1 MILICGAS
9 GLVGAEMCK
18 LLEKTKIPYLGTY
31 NSRRIEASN
40 MYKVNF
46 FDANEV
52 EEFFN
57 THMVSV
63 CVFCIVERLTDVCEN
78 NWNDIKRVNIDLV
91 HITSYVCHKKNVKF
105 IHLSTDYVFDGSN
118 QPNFPDNLKNPL
130 QNYGMSKLIS
140 EFKVMT
146 NCSNYC
152 IIRTPVLYT
161 ENSKIHDNAVTLI
174 GKNVMD
180 LRKNIQLKEDGYS
193 IRRPLY
199 IPDLC
204 LFILDCCLKSEYTG
218 IYHFYNPH
226 HKFTKY
232 EMCKKIGNI
241 LSINTD
247 NILCNTTKSTGLAP
261 RPYDTQLYDPRIN
274 VNDYTFTNFD
284 KTLEECFNRFKYP
297 SITHNM
303 HSLVNKPS
311 YFFMI
316 DLDGTLINSS
326 AVHYNAYK
334 KVFAEYEKS
343 ICDFVQWGV
352 LVQQNRIDKY
362 LNDTFHADEV
372 SIVKQKKRDV
382 MQYKDIELTQNSDMF
397 IDFLYKNG
405 INCCIVTNT
414 CNATFDRIK
423 QELPILQKIKNCV
436 FRNDYINAKPSS
448 DSYKV
453 AMNKYYNNEQYVVG
467 IEDSLAGVQALKDIT
482 PLIFVY
488 DNVDVFKTEDAYL
501 FNDYKDIL

>member
-1 MILICGAS
+1 M
-9 GLVGAEMCK
+9 
-18 LLEKTKIPYLGTY
+18 
-31 NSRRIEASN
+31 
-40 MYKVNF
+40 
-46 FDANEV
+46 
-52 EEFFN
+52 
-57 THMVSV
+57 
-63 CVFCIVERLTDVCEN
+63 TDVCEN
-78 NWNDIKRVNIDLV
+78 NWSGIKQVNIDLV
-91 HITSYVCHKKNVKF
+91 HITSYVCHKKNIKF
-105 IHLSTDYVFDGSN
+105 IHLSTDYVFDGSK
-118 QPNFPDNLKNPL
+118 QPNYPDNLKNPL

-161 ENSKIHDNAVTLI
+161 ENSKLHDNAVTLI

-204 LFILDCCLKSEYTG
+204 LFILDCCVKSEYTG

-247 NILCNTTKSTGLAP
+247 NIVCNTTKSTGLAP
-261 RPYDTQLYDPRIN
+261 RPYDTQLHDPRIN

-284 KTLEECFNRFKYP
+284 KTLEKCFSRFKYP
-297 SITHNM
+297 IITHDM
-303 HSLVNKPS
+303 HSLLNKSS

-326 AVHYNAYK
+326 AAHYDAYK
-334 KVFAEYEKS
+334 RIFLEHGKS
-343 ICDFVQWGV
+343 MCDFFQWEV
-352 LVQQNRIDKY
+352 LIQQNSVDNY
-362 LNDTFHADEV
+362 LNSIFNPDEIFV
-372 SIVKQKKRDV
+372 IKQKKRGV
-382 MQYKDIELTQNSDMF
+382 MEYKNIELTKNSEIF
-397 IDFLYKNG
+397 IDFLDKNG
-405 INCCIVTNT
+405 INFCIVTNT
-414 CNATFDRIK
+414 CNTTFDRIK
-423 QELPILQKIKNCV
+423 QELPVLQKIKNCV
-436 FRNDYINAKPSS
+436 FRNDYKNAKPSS
-448 DSYKV
+448 DSYRV
-453 AMNKYYNNEQYVVG
+453 AMNKYYNNEQYVIG
-467 IEDSLAGVQALKDIT
+467 IEDSRAGVQALKDIT

-488 DNVDVFKTEDAYL
+488 DNVDIFKTEDVYL
-501 FNDYKDIL
+501 FNDYKEIL